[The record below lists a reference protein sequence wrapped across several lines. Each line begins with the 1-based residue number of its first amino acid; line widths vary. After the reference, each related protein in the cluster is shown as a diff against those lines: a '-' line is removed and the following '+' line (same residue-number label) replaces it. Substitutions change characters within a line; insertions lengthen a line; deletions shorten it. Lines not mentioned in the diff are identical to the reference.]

1 MHKAVSRKISI
12 FLTGFILLAWVA
24 IVTPSLS
31 VAGMHELSDG
41 QMAAVYGSGFST
53 FSLTGNIVKIDF
65 SGVTLSTY
73 TTIDSMKM
81 GYYNKSGFAW
91 DNDWTNVKLGTA
103 GADLVAKGLYIEAEF
118 SDITDL
124 ANRKLEYFR
133 IGTPNLTGTVTADF
147 NRFSGTIGSNTYTR
161 DTTFGTAT
169 ITAAA
174 GGTGFNL
181 TLSRNG
187 VGNQMGYSFNWVA
200 ATKTP

>member
-31 VAGMHELSDG
+31 VAGMHELSDRD
-41 QMAAVYGSGFST
+41 MAAVYGSGFST

-81 GYYNKSGFAW
+81 GYYNKSGLAW

-103 GADLVAKGLYIEAEF
+103 GTDLVAKGLYIEAEF
-118 SDITDL
+118 SNITDL

-147 NRFSGTIGSNTYTR
+147 NRFSGTIGSKTYTR
-161 DTTFGTAT
+161 DTFGTAT
-169 ITAAA
+169 ITATP
-174 GGTGFNL
+174 GSGFNL

-187 VGNQMGYSFNWVA
+187 VGNQMGYSFNWVG